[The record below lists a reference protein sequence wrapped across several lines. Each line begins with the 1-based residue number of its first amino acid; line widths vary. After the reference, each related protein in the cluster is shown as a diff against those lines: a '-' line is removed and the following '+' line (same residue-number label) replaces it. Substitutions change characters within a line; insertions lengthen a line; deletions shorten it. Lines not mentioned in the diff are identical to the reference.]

1 MEIIFLFYFL
11 CFTKHFVTVKLR
23 LRFNSSE
30 KQTNLNLNEILLMF
44 CENLYDILL
53 FTQGNQ
59 VFFFFL
65 VLILLFFLVLATFQS
80 VKKKMIST
88 MKNSCLPK
96 LICELNAS
104 TNKDALTEG
113 EKSLLKLIRW
123 VGNKYNY
130 LCISRATFRTECV
143 VVQFSYRNFP
153 RYLSIT

>member
-1 MEIIFLFYFL
+1 
-11 CFTKHFVTVKLR
+11 
-23 LRFNSSE
+23 
-30 KQTNLNLNEILLMF
+30 MF
-44 CENLYDILL
+44 CENLYNVLL

-59 VFFFFL
+59 VFFFCANFPL
-65 VLILLFFLVLATFQS
+65 FLVLATFQS

-123 VGNKYNY
+123 VG
-130 LCISRATFRTECV
+130 LLDMHTRL
-143 VVQFSYRNFP
+143 QFS
-153 RYLSIT
+153 